1 MSKRNASLAV
11 AGALATAITALSG
24 PAALAG
30 GMQMSPAMQKM
41 MMEKRAHT
49 MKELKTGQFQQC
61 WGVALAGHNDC
72 YAGPGTTCAGT
83 AARNYQGNAFKLV
96 PTGTCTA
103 IRTPYITIPN
113 GRGSLHKI
121 TESQG

>member
-1 MSKRNASLAV
+1 MSKRNVSLAV
-11 AGALATAITALSG
+11 AGTLATAITALSG
-24 PAALAG
+24 PVAAAG
-30 GMQMSPAMQKM
+30 GMHMSMKQMMA
-41 MMEKRAHT
+41 KRAMT
-49 MKELKTGQFQQC
+49 MKEMKTGRFQQC

-103 IRTPYITIPN
+103 IHTPYVTILH
-113 GRGSLHKI
+113 GHGSLNKI
-121 TESQG
+121 TESGS